1 MPAKNTIQ
9 KPPRVTPPRGA
20 ELRLAA
26 PLLAGLLLAGLLLL
40 SGCRSPA
47 EGGTDS
53 YYLTGAGP
61 QRELFRDLFQL
72 LENETRPGP
81 EQFAVILEIAGEY
94 GKLKEYGKLITF
106 LSSRSAERGAV
117 SRGGATGRGDDDGPG
132 DPYTAYYLLLIAYAY
147 NHQEAWEV
155 AALYFDRIVKNYPDL
170 QVRGESIHF
179 IALNRLINLVTDQNQ
194 LVWYYEEL
202 LARFPDKIDPGQIY
216 FLLGQAYEQIGE
228 WNAAIAAY
236 TQFLPYY
243 GTAIQGF
250 PDAYTYAKRLVDF
263 NNSPKDW
270 TFESL
275 NALVTAI
282 KRALQT
288 GNDYLLWTYRAKV
301 NFFDR
306 SWGQEEDRI
315 DGFSDFNLSGFMRG
329 NQIRFSPELDEGSNA
344 HEAYLRTSGWSLS
357 ISSWYLYFRKI
368 NFPPN
373 PEIHGRWEW
382 AGIYY
387 GEKW

>member
-1 MPAKNTIQ
+1 VYDI
-9 KPPRVTPPRGA
+9 
-20 ELRLAA
+20 AA
-26 PLLAGLLLAGLLLL
+26 LKKSPFPLIAALLLAACAFPPAGEV
-40 SGCRSPA
+40 SP
-47 EGGTDS
+47 
-53 YYLTGAGP
+53 YYITGNKEH
-61 QRELFRDLFQL
+61 RELFGDLFRL
-72 LENETRPGP
+72 LEAESEPGP
-81 EQFAVILEIAGEY
+81 EQFAVALEIAGEY
-94 GKLKEYGKLITF
+94 GKQKEYAKLINF
-106 LSSRSAERGAV
+106 LSSRCTGA
-117 SRGGATGRGDDDGPG
+117 SE
-132 DPYTAYYLLLIAYAY
+132 DPYTAYYLLMIAYTY
-147 NHQEAWEV
+147 YQQEAWEV

-179 IALNRLINLVTDQNQ
+179 IALNRLINLIKDQNQ

-202 LARFPDKIDPGQIY
+202 LARFPDKIDAGQIY

-243 GTAIQGF
+243 GAVIQGF
-250 PDAYTYAKRLVDF
+250 PNAYTYAKQLVDF

-288 GNDYLLWTYRAKV
+288 GNDRLLWTYRAKV
-301 NFFDR
+301 NFFDK
-306 SWGQEEDRI
+306 SWGQEEDRV

-329 NQIRFSPELDEGSNA
+329 NQIRFSPELDEGSNST
-344 HEAYLRTSGWSLS
+344 EGYLRTWGWSLS
-357 ISSWYLYFRKI
+357 ITTWYLYFRKI
-368 NFPPN
+368 YFPPN

-382 AGIYY
+382 AGVYY

>member
-1 MPAKNTIQ
+1 MSTLNTSVFF
-9 KPPRVTPPRGA
+9 P
-20 ELRLAA
+20 LLCAA
-26 PLLAGLLLAGLLLL
+26 AILLAGCGHAAG
-40 SGCRSPA
+40 S
-47 EGGTDS
+47 GTDP
-53 YYLTGAGP
+53 YYITGTEE
-61 QRELFRDLFQL
+61 QREVLRDLFGL

-81 EQFAVILEIAGEY
+81 EQFAVALEIAGEY
-94 GKLKEYGKLITF
+94 GKLKEYGRLINF
-106 LSSRSAERGAV
+106 LSARGAQNP
-117 SRGGATGRGDDDGPG
+117 D
-132 DPYTAYYLLLIAYAY
+132 DPYTAYYVLMMAYAY

-170 QVRGESIHF
+170 QVQGESIHY
-179 IALNRLINLVTDQNQ
+179 IALNRLINLVSDQNQ

-202 LARFPDKIDPGQIY
+202 LARFPEKIDSGQIY

-228 WNAAIAAY
+228 WNAALAAY

-243 GTAIQGF
+243 GTVIQGF
-250 PDAYTYAKRLVDF
+250 PNAYTYAKQLVDF

-282 KRALQT
+282 NRALQT
-288 GNDYLLWTYRAKV
+288 GNDRLLWTYRAKV

-306 SWGQEEDRI
+306 SWGQEEDLLE
-315 DGFSDFNLSGFMRG
+315 GFSDFNLSGFMRG

-344 HEAYLRTSGWSLS
+344 SEAYLRTWGWSLS
-357 ISSWYLYFRKI
+357 ITTWYLYFRKI
-368 NFPPN
+368 NFPPT

-382 AGIYY
+382 AGVYY